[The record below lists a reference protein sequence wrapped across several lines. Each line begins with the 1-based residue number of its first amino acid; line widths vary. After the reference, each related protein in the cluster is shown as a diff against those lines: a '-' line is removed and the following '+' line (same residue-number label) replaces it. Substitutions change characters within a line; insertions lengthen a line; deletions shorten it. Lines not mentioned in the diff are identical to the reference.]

1 MFDDKD
7 PLVNTSDKKVLPT
20 TPNHGVDD
28 EAAAKKKKKMLIGGG
43 VAIALVALII
53 ILVCTVGGS
62 DDPDNPPP
70 PPPPPPPVGPGYNP
84 YNIDQGKLVQ
94 TVSEVTGV
102 IDAGS
107 DVHAKILA
115 RREQLKKQGVKATEK
130 PDLIDPS
137 TIKYGENN

>member
-62 DDPDNPPP
+62 DDPDNP